1 MKRFFLT
8 AGLAVALCAVASLVE
23 VPGFVSGTSADAV
36 GDPGIIVKSNSNS
49 FAKAPRSIAYGD
61 TAIIVPDANSGIF
74 AANYTYTDPKTGEVY
89 GFNVDAGEK
98 YDWGD
103 TKEFEVRSCAIAGIK
118 TYGEYASFPE
128 YVKIVTPAGFV
139 GAGTVIHRVKITQA
153 AFRHDLLN
161 EGLETSFPRFTDEEF
176 EALQEKYDYAY
187 GASNVE
193 LSRILLPKSITSISW
208 TGKFNTSAHNFYLD
222 SPAPP
227 TFYCDAYS
235 KGTLVLFVDDEL
247 LTTYREYVK
256 SNYSDYTLVV
266 RSTTPLSPT
275 NVNVEE
281 PGTLASELSKIAP
294 NLQDVKW
301 VVVTGKPNSEDLR
314 FFRRLPN
321 LEILDLSQ
329 TTGLTE
335 ISGCNGL
342 EYLREVILPETGT
355 ITEIGRDAFRECRS
369 LQTINIPEGVTKIG
383 ETAFFSTLLD
393 SIHLSS
399 SVREIGR
406 EAFMGSKLRKINL
419 ENVESTGYMSCGG
432 LFLEKIDLS
441 NIRSIG
447 EYSFQYNGSLKEVV
461 LGDSLQKI
469 DYSAFASCD
478 LRRVSLP
485 NGEFTLRGYIF
496 SDNRNLKYIE
506 FSSNNNIDIESSSF
520 INISPDT
527 IVVKYLFPLETS
539 GFSNNDLPYAKVFV
553 PALTYNN
560 FLLSDAWAACPNI
573 FAMEENLDE
582 LTLDRYFNLRSET
595 GIAEKAHINLTSR
608 NTDSWSNNK
617 EYGQLSVKRKTDLNA
632 GRFEMTGK
640 NYDEQYW
647 TDYGGAYSVNYEGAT
662 FIPNSTVTAD
672 NVSLHLSL
680 QTDRWH
686 FLSFPFNVK
695 VKDIEV
701 EDEALWVV
709 RHYSGENR
717 ANMNGDTWQNLQ
729 EEDVLKAGEG
739 YIFHCAKE
747 GKSEVEFT
755 FNRTQGTDNFFE
767 FNKISTPLNSYPS
780 EFAHNANWNLVGN
793 SYPAYLNL
801 KSVDFDA
808 PITVWDGSTYMAY
821 SPVDDELALNPFQ
834 AFFVQ
839 LQEIEGG
846 DAVEL
851 NAWGRAHSEEDA
863 LAIEIPANDDEDQGA
878 NKARAARKSEPRSL
892 FNITISNGTVSDRTR
907 LVVNEL
913 ASVAYESNRDASKF
927 MSSSADAPQI
937 FVMNGNQRMAIDER
951 PFGEGVYNLGI
962 YAPKKG
968 EYSLSLAGTGLEG
981 YTTYIFDSLN
991 NTTTELGDVDYIFSS
1006 NGGVDEGRFQ
1016 LILRRGIETGV
1027 DEVAAAGIVIAA
1039 DGNILRIEAPAEV
1052 EISVVEADGKVVAAG
1067 TGASFTTVLA
1077 EGIYVVKAG
1086 EAVKKVIIR

>member
-1 MKRFFLT
+1 MKRLFLT
-8 AGLAVALCAVASLVE
+8 AGLAVALCGVASLVE
-23 VPGFVSGTSADAV
+23 MPGFVSGTSADAA
-36 GDPGIIVKSNSNS
+36 GDPGISVKSNSKS
-49 FAKAPRSIAYGD
+49 IAKAPRSIAYGD

-74 AANYTYTDPKTGEVY
+74 AANYTYTDSKTGEVY

-98 YDWGD
+98 NSWSDP
-103 TKEFEVRSCAIAGIK
+103 KEFEVRSCAIAGIK

-128 YVKIVTPAGFV
+128 YVKIVTPDGFV
-139 GAGTVIHRVKITQA
+139 GAGTDTLRVKITQA

-161 EGLETSFPRFTDEEF
+161 EGLQTSFPRFTDEEF

-193 LSRILLPKSITSISW
+193 LSRIQLPESITSISW

-222 SPAPP
+222 SPEPP
-227 TFYCDAYS
+227 TFYCDEYS
-235 KGTLVLFVDDEL
+235 KGKLVLFVDDAL

-256 SNYSDYTLVV
+256 NKYPNYTLIV
-266 RSTTPLSPT
+266 RSTKPLSPT

-281 PGTLASELSKIAP
+281 PGTLASELEKIAP

-355 ITEIGRDAFRECRS
+355 ITEIGYEAFKECHS

-383 ETAFFSTLLD
+383 FNAFESTLLD

-399 SVREIGR
+399 SVREIGGD
-406 EAFMGSKLRKINL
+406 AFSGSKLRKINL
-419 ENVESTGYMSCGG
+419 ENVESIAGSAFAY

-447 EYSFQYNGSLKEVV
+447 RSSFSDNGSLKEVV
-461 LGDSLQKI
+461 LGDSLQWI
-469 DYSAFASCD
+469 GYTAFSSCD

-485 NGEFTLRGYIF
+485 NGEISLEGSIF
-496 SDNRNLKYIE
+496 SRNENLKYIE
-506 FSSNNNIDIESSSF
+506 FSSNNNISINSDSF
-520 INISPDT
+520 RGISPDT
-527 IVVKYLFPLETS
+527 IVVKYLFPLQDS
-539 GFSNNDLPYAKVFV
+539 GFDNDDLRNAKVLV
-553 PALTYNN
+553 PSLTYNN

-573 FAMEENLDE
+573 FAMEEDLDE

-595 GIAEKAHINLTSR
+595 GLAEKSDVNLACR
-608 NTDSWSNNK
+608 KEDSWPSITYY
-617 EYGQLSVKRKTDLNA
+617 YGQLSVKRKTDLNA
-632 GRFEMTGK
+632 GRFKMEGMR
-640 NYDEQYW
+640 
-647 TDYGGAYSVNYEGAT
+647 SYESYNGST

-672 NVSLHLSL
+672 NVALHLSL
-680 QTDRWH
+680 QTGRWH
-686 FLSFPFNVK
+686 FLSFPFDVK

-747 GKSEVEFT
+747 EKSEVEFI
-755 FNRTQGTDNFFE
+755 FNRAQGTDNFFE
-767 FNKISTPLNSYPS
+767 FNRISTPLNSYPS

-808 PITVWDGSTYMAY
+808 PVTVWNGSTYMAY
-821 SPVDDELALNPFQ
+821 SPVDDELVLNPFQ

-927 MSSSADAPQI
+927 MSPSADAPQI
-937 FVMNGNQRMAIDER
+937 FVMNGSQRMAIDER

-981 YTTYIFDSLN
+981 YTVYIFDSLT
-991 NTTTELGDVDYIFSS
+991 NTTTELGDVDYIFSA

-1016 LILRRGIETGV
+1016 LILRPGIETGV

-1039 DGNILRIEAPAEV
+1039 DGNTLSIEAPAEV
-1052 EISVVEADGKVVAAG
+1052 EISVVAADGKVVAAG
-1067 TGASFTTVLA
+1067 SGASFTTVLA

>member
-1 MKRFFLT
+1 MKRLFLT
-8 AGLAVALCAVASLVE
+8 AGLAVALCGVASLVDM
-23 VPGFVSGTSADAV
+23 PGFVSGTPADAA
-36 GDPGIIVKSNSNS
+36 GDPGISVKSNSKS
-49 FAKAPRSIAYGD
+49 IAKAPRSIAYGD

-89 GFNVDAGEK
+89 GFNVEAGEK
-98 YDWGD
+98 NSWSNP
-103 TKEFEVRSCAIAGIK
+103 KEFEVRSCAIAGIK

-128 YVKIVTPAGFV
+128 YVKIVTPDGFV
-139 GAGTVIHRVKITQA
+139 GAGTDTLRVKITQA

-161 EGLETSFPRFTDEEF
+161 EGLQTSFPRFTDEEF

-193 LSRILLPKSITSISW
+193 LSRIQLPESITSISW

-222 SPAPP
+222 SPEPP
-227 TFYCDAYS
+227 TFYCDEYS
-235 KGTLVLFVDDEL
+235 KGKLVLFVDEDL

-256 SNYSDYTLVV
+256 NNYSDYTLVV
-266 RSTTPLSPT
+266 RSTKSLSPT
-275 NVNVEE
+275 YVNVEE

-355 ITEIGRDAFRECRS
+355 ITEIGYEAFKECHS

-383 ETAFFSTLLD
+383 EYAFKSTLLD

-399 SVREIGR
+399 SVREI
-406 EAFMGSKLRKINL
+406 EQSAFQGSKLRKINL
-419 ENVESTGYMSCGG
+419 DEIEYLRGGSFMGCELESIN
-432 LFLEKIDLS
+432 LNKIVDISGSAFSSNRNMKEVKFGESLS
-441 NIRSIG
+441 SIG
-447 EYSFQYNGSLKEVV
+447 LW
-461 LGDSLQKI
+461 
-469 DYSAFASCD
+469 AFRGCD
-478 LRRVSLP
+478 LRRLIFP
-485 NGEFTLRGYIF
+485 NSSHELHIDQAFE
-496 SDNRNLKYIE
+496 DNSNLTYVE
-506 FSSNNNIDIESSSF
+506 FSTNNNIDIPYALD
-520 INISPDT
+520 IYPDT
-527 IVVKYLFPLETS
+527 IVVRYLFPLKRS
-539 GFSNNDLPYAKVFV
+539 AFSSDALRNAKVFV
-553 PALTYNN
+553 PTLTYND

-573 FAMEENLDE
+573 FAMDEDLDE

-595 GIAEKAHINLTSR
+595 GIAEKADIQLNFG
-608 NTDSWSNNK
+608 
-617 EYGQLSVKRKTDLNA
+617 GQLSVKRKTDLNA

-640 NYDEQYW
+640 NYDQQYW
-647 TDYGGAYSVNYEGAT
+647 TDNGYGYRVNYEGAT
-662 FIPNSTVTAD
+662 FVPNSKVTAD
-672 NVSLHLSL
+672 NLTLHLSL
-680 QTDRWH
+680 TRDCWH
-686 FLSFPFNVK
+686 FLSFPFDVK

-755 FNRTQGTDNFFE
+755 FNRAQGTDNFFE

-808 PITVWDGSTYMAY
+808 PVTVWNGSTYMAY

-863 LAIEIPANDDEDQGA
+863 LAIEIPANDDENQGA

-892 FNITISNGTVSDRTR
+892 YNITISNGTVRDRTR

-937 FVMNGNQRMAIDER
+937 FVMNGSQRMAIDER

-981 YTTYIFDSLN
+981 YTAYIFDSLT
-991 NTTTELGDVDYIFSS
+991 NTTTELGDVDYIFSA

-1016 LILRRGIETGV
+1016 LILRPGIETGV
-1027 DEVAAAGIVIAA
+1027 DEATAAGIVIAA
-1039 DGNILRIEAPAEV
+1039 DGNTLSIEAPAEV
-1052 EISVVEADGKVVAAG
+1052 EISVVAADGKVVAAG
-1067 TGASFTTVLA
+1067 SGASFTTVLA

>member
-8 AGLAVALCAVASLVE
+8 AGLAVALCGVASLVDM
-23 VPGFVSGTSADAV
+23 PGFVSGTSADAV
-36 GDPGIIVKSNSNS
+36 GDPGIIVKSNSKS
-49 FAKAPRSIAYGD
+49 IAKAPRSIAYGD

-98 YDWGD
+98 NSWGD
-103 TKEFEVRSCAIAGIK
+103 TKEFEVRSCAIVGIK

-139 GAGTVIHRVKITQA
+139 GAGTDIHRVKITQA

-176 EALQEKYDYAY
+176 KALQEKYDYAY

-235 KGTLVLFVDDEL
+235 KGTLVLFVDEDL

-256 SNYSDYTLVV
+256 NNYSNYTFVV
-266 RSTTPLSPT
+266 RSTKPLSPT
-275 NVNVEE
+275 HVNVEE

-355 ITEIGRDAFRECRS
+355 ITEIGNDAFRECRS

-383 ETAFFSTLLD
+383 DNAFYSTLLD

-406 EAFMGSKLRKINL
+406 AAFRESKLRKINL
-419 ENVESTGYMSCGG
+419 ENVESIGWQAFEN

-441 NIRSIG
+441 NIRSIDG
-447 EYSFQYNGSLKEVV
+447 NTFHSNSSLKEVV
-461 LGDSLQKI
+461 LGDSLNYI
-469 DYSAFASCD
+469 GGYAFQDCD

-485 NGEFTLRGYIF
+485 NGKYSLQENVFH
-496 SDNRNLKYIE
+496 SNSNLKYVV
-506 FSSNNNIDIESSSF
+506 FSSYNNISLHGDAF
-520 INISPDT
+520 QGVYPDT

-539 GFSNNDLPYAKVFV
+539 GFKSDGLRNANLFV
-553 PALTYNN
+553 PSLTYNN

-573 FAMEENLDE
+573 FAMEEDLDE
-582 LTLDRYFNLRSET
+582 LTLDRYFNLSSET
-595 GIAEKAHINLTSR
+595 GLAEKADINLTSR
-608 NTDSWSNNK
+608 NTDSWNNK
-617 EYGQLSVKRKTDLNA
+617 ESGQLSVKRKTDLNA

-640 NYDEQYW
+640 NYHGEYW
-647 TDYGGAYSVNYEGAT
+647 TDYGYVYSEKYEGAT
-662 FIPNSTVTAD
+662 FVPKSTVTAD
-672 NVSLHLSL
+672 NVALHLSL

-709 RHYSGENR
+709 RQYSGENR

-755 FNRTQGTDNFFE
+755 FNRAQGTDNFFE

-808 PITVWDGSTYMAY
+808 PVTVWDGSTYMAY

-839 LQEIEGG
+839 LQEIESG

-851 NAWGRAHSEEDA
+851 NAWGRAHSKEDA
-863 LAIEIPANDDEDQGA
+863 LSIEIPANDDENQGA
-878 NKARAARKSEPRSL
+878 NKARAVRKSELRSL
-892 FNITISNGTVSDRTR
+892 FNITISNGTISDRTR

-981 YTTYIFDSLN
+981 YTAYIFDSLT

-1039 DGNILRIEAPAEV
+1039 DGNTLRIEAPAEV
-1052 EISVVEADGKVVAAG
+1052 EISVVAADGKVVAAG
-1067 TGASFTTVLA
+1067 SSASFTTVLA

>member
-1 MKRFFLT
+1 MKRLFLT
-8 AGLAVALCAVASLVE
+8 AGLAVALCGVASLVE
-23 VPGFVSGTSADAV
+23 MPGFVSGTSADAA
-36 GDPGIIVKSNSNS
+36 GDPGISVKSNSKS
-49 FAKAPRSIAYGD
+49 IAKAPRSIAYGD

-74 AANYTYTDPKTGEVY
+74 DANYTYTDPKTGEVY

-98 YDWGD
+98 NSWSDP
-103 TKEFEVRSCAIAGIK
+103 KEFEVRSCAIAGIK

-128 YVKIVTPAGFV
+128 YVKIVTPDGFV
-139 GAGTVIHRVKITQA
+139 GAGTDTLRVKITQA

-161 EGLETSFPRFTDEEF
+161 EGLQTSFPRFTDEEF

-193 LSRILLPKSITSISW
+193 LSRIQLPESITSISW

-222 SPAPP
+222 SPQPP
-227 TFYCDAYS
+227 TFYCDEYS
-235 KGTLVLFVDDEL
+235 KGKLVLFVDEDL

-256 SNYSDYTLVV
+256 NNYSDYTLVV
-266 RSTTPLSPT
+266 RSTKPLSPT

-281 PGTLASELSKIAP
+281 PGTLASELEKIAP

-342 EYLREVILPETGT
+342 EYLREVILPEKGT
-355 ITEIGRDAFRECRS
+355 ITEIGNDAFSECRS
-369 LQTINIPEGVTKIG
+369 LQTINIPEGVTIIG
-383 ETAFFSTLLD
+383 EKAFYSTLVD

-399 SVREIGR
+399 SVRVIGVG
-406 EAFMGSKLRKINL
+406 AFQQSKLRKINL
-419 ENVESTGYMSCGG
+419 ENVESIYGG
-432 LFLEKIDLS
+432 AFAYLFLEKIDLS
-441 NIRSIG
+441 NIRSIDMS
-447 EYSFQYNGSLKEVV
+447 SFHSNSSLKEVV
-461 LGDSLQKI
+461 LGDSLERVGG
-469 DYSAFASCD
+469 YAFQNCD

-485 NGEFTLRGYIF
+485 NGKYSLAENVFH
-496 SDNRNLKYIE
+496 SNSNLKYVE
-506 FSSNNNIDIESSSF
+506 FSSYNNISLHGDAF
-520 INISPDT
+520 QGVYPDT

-539 GFSNNDLPYAKVFV
+539 GFKSDGLRNANLFV
-553 PALTYNN
+553 PALTYND

-573 FAMEENLDE
+573 FAMEEDLDA

-595 GIAEKAHINLTSR
+595 GIAEKADINLTCR
-608 NTDSWSNNK
+608 K
-617 EYGQLSVKRKTDLNA
+617 EGDWNPRYYYGQLSVKRKTDLNT
-632 GRFEMTGK
+632 GRFEMIGK
-640 NYDEQYW
+640 RGYE
-647 TDYGGAYSVNYEGAT
+647 AYEGAT
-662 FIPNSTVTAD
+662 FIPNSKVTAD
-672 NVSLHLSL
+672 NVTLHLSL
-680 QTDRWH
+680 RTDCWH
-686 FLSFPFNVK
+686 FLSFPFDVK

-747 GKSEVEFT
+747 GKNEVEFT

-808 PITVWDGSTYMAY
+808 PITVWKGYTYMAY
-821 SPVDDELALNPFQ
+821 SPVDDELVLNPFQ

-839 LQEIEGG
+839 LQEIEGD
-846 DAVEL
+846 DAVKL

-937 FVMNGNQRMAIDER
+937 FVMNGSQRMAIDER
-951 PFGEGVYNLGI
+951 PFGEGVYNIGI

-981 YTTYIFDSLN
+981 YTAYIFDSLT
-991 NTTTELGDVDYIFSS
+991 NTTTELGDVDYIFSA

-1016 LILRRGIETGV
+1016 LILRPGIETGV

-1039 DGNILRIEAPAEV
+1039 DGNTLSIEAPAEV
-1052 EISVVEADGKVVAAG
+1052 EISVVAADGKVVAAG
-1067 TGASFTTVLA
+1067 IGASFSTVLA

>member
-1 MKRFFLT
+1 MKRLFLT
-8 AGLAVALCAVASLVE
+8 AGLAVALCGVASLVE
-23 VPGFVSGTSADAV
+23 MPGFVSGTSADAA
-36 GDPGIIVKSNSNS
+36 GDPGISVKSNSKS
-49 FAKAPRSIAYGD
+49 IAKAPRSIAYGD

-98 YDWGD
+98 NSWSDP
-103 TKEFEVRSCAIAGIK
+103 KEFEVRSCAIAGIK

-128 YVKIVTPAGFV
+128 YVKIVTPDGFV
-139 GAGTVIHRVKITQA
+139 GAGTDTLRVKITQA

-161 EGLETSFPRFTDEEF
+161 EGLQTSFPRFTDEEF

-193 LSRILLPKSITSISW
+193 LSRIQLPESITSISW

-222 SPAPP
+222 SPEPP
-227 TFYCDAYS
+227 TFYCDEYS
-235 KGTLVLFVDDEL
+235 KGKLVLFVDEDL

-256 SNYSDYTLVV
+256 NKYPNYTLIV
-266 RSTTPLSPT
+266 RSTKPLSPT

-355 ITEIGRDAFRECRS
+355 ITEIGYEAFKECHS

-383 ETAFFSTLLD
+383 GYAFNSTLLD

-399 SVREIGR
+399 SVREI
-406 EAFMGSKLRKINL
+406 EQYAFQESKLRKINL
-419 ENVESTGYMSCGG
+419 DEIESIRGGSFMGCQLESINLNKIVDIWENAFNSNRNMKEVKFGES
-432 LFLEKIDLS
+432 LS
-441 NIRSIG
+441 SIG
-447 EYSFQYNGSLKEVV
+447 
-461 LGDSLQKI
+461 I
-469 DYSAFASCD
+469 WAFRGCD
-478 LRRVSLP
+478 LRRLIFP
-485 NGEFTLRGYIF
+485 NSSHELRINQSFG
-496 SDNRNLKYIE
+496 DNSNLSYVE
-506 FSSNNNIDIESSSF
+506 FSTNNNIDIPYALDL
-520 INISPDT
+520 SPDT
-527 IVVKYLFPLETS
+527 IVVRYLFPVRTS
-539 GFSNNDLPYAKVFV
+539 GFSSDALRNAKVFV
-553 PALTYNN
+553 PTLTYND

-573 FAMEENLDE
+573 FAMDEDLDE

-595 GIAEKAHINLTSR
+595 GIAEKADIQLNFG
-608 NTDSWSNNK
+608 
-617 EYGQLSVKRKTDLNA
+617 GQLSVKRKTDLNV

-640 NYDEQYW
+640 NYDQQYW
-647 TDYGGAYSVNYEGAT
+647 TDNGYGYRVNYEGAT
-662 FIPNSTVTAD
+662 FVPNSKVTAD
-672 NVSLHLSL
+672 NLTLHLSL
-680 QTDRWH
+680 TRDCWH
-686 FLSFPFNVK
+686 FLSFPFDIK

-755 FNRTQGTDNFFE
+755 FNLTQGTDNFFE

-808 PITVWDGSTYMAY
+808 PVTVWNGSTYMAY

-937 FVMNGNQRMAIDER
+937 FVMNGSQRMAIDER

-981 YTTYIFDSLN
+981 YTAYIFDSLT
-991 NTTTELGDVDYIFSS
+991 NTTTDLGDVDYIFSA

-1016 LILRRGIETGV
+1016 LILRPGIETGV
-1027 DEVAAAGIVIAA
+1027 DEVVAAGIVIAA
-1039 DGNILRIEAPAEV
+1039 DGNTLRIEAPAEV
-1052 EISVVEADGKVVAAG
+1052 EISVVAADGKVVAAG
-1067 TGASFTTVLA
+1067 SGASFTTVLA

>member
-1 MKRFFLT
+1 MKRLFLT
-8 AGLAVALCAVASLVE
+8 AGLAVALCGVASLVDM
-23 VPGFVSGTSADAV
+23 PGFVSGTSADAA
-36 GDPGIIVKSNSNS
+36 GDPGISVKSNSKS
-49 FAKAPRSIAYGD
+49 IAKAPRSIAYGD

-98 YDWGD
+98 NSWSDS
-103 TKEFEVRSCAIAGIK
+103 KEFEVRSCAIAGIK

-128 YVKIVTPAGFV
+128 YVKIVTPDGFV
-139 GAGTVIHRVKITQA
+139 GAGTDTLRVKITQA

-161 EGLETSFPRFTDEEF
+161 EGLQTSFPRFTDEEF

-193 LSRILLPKSITSISW
+193 LSRIQLPESITSISW

-222 SPAPP
+222 SPQPP
-227 TFYCDAYS
+227 TFYCDEYS
-235 KGTLVLFVDDEL
+235 KGKLVLFVDDAL
-247 LTTYREYVK
+247 LSTYREYVK
-256 SNYSDYTLVV
+256 KNYSNYTLIV
-266 RSTTPLSPT
+266 RSTKPLSPT

-355 ITEIGRDAFRECRS
+355 ITEIGNDAFSECRS
-369 LQTINIPEGVTKIG
+369 LRTINIPEGVTKIG
-383 ETAFFSTLLD
+383 EKAFKSTLLD

-399 SVREIGR
+399 SVREIR
-406 EAFMGSKLRKINL
+406 DEAFRGSKLRKINL
-419 ENVESTGYMSCGG
+419 ENVEFIGWVAFEG
-432 LFLEKIDLS
+432 LFLEKIDLP

-447 EYSFQYNGSLKEVV
+447 SASFQSNGSLKEVV
-461 LGDSLQKI
+461 LGDSLQSI
-469 DYSAFASCD
+469 GYEAFSYCD

-485 NGEFTLRGYIF
+485 NGEISLSTYIF
-496 SDNRNLKYIE
+496 SRNENLKYIE
-506 FSSNNNIDIESSSF
+506 FSSNNNISIYSDSF
-520 INISPDT
+520 GGISPDT
-527 IVVKYLFPLETS
+527 VVVKYLFPLETS
-539 GFSNNDLPYAKVFV
+539 GFDNNGLRTAKFFV

-573 FAMEENLDE
+573 FAMEEDLDE
-582 LTLDRYFNLRSET
+582 LTLDRYFNLSSET
-595 GIAEKAHINLTSR
+595 GLAEKADINLTSR
-608 NTDSWSNNK
+608 NTDSWNNNK
-617 EYGQLSVKRKTDLNA
+617 EYGQLSVKRKTDLNT
-632 GRFEMTGK
+632 GRFEMTGRR
-640 NYDEQYW
+640 
-647 TDYGGAYSVNYEGAT
+647 SYESYNGAT

-672 NVSLHLSL
+672 NVALHLSL

-686 FLSFPFNVK
+686 FLSFPFDVK

-767 FNKISTPLNSYPS
+767 FNKISTSLNSYPS

-808 PITVWDGSTYMAY
+808 PVTVWNGSTYMAY

-937 FVMNGNQRMAIDER
+937 FVMNGGQRMAIDER

-981 YTTYIFDSLN
+981 YTAYIFDSLT
-991 NTTTELGDVDYIFSS
+991 NTTTELGDVDYIFSA

-1016 LILRRGIETGV
+1016 LILRPGIETGV

-1039 DGNILRIEAPAEV
+1039 DGNTLSIEAPAEV
-1052 EISVVEADGKVVAAG
+1052 EISVVAADGKVVAAG
-1067 TGASFTTVLA
+1067 SGASFTTVLA

>member
-1 MKRFFLT
+1 MKRLFLT
-8 AGLAVALCAVASLVE
+8 AGLAVALCGVASLVDM
-23 VPGFVSGTSADAV
+23 PGFVSGTSADAA
-36 GDPGIIVKSNSNS
+36 GDPGISVKSNSKS
-49 FAKAPRSIAYGD
+49 IAKAPRSIAYGD

-89 GFNVDAGEK
+89 GFNVDADEK
-98 YDWGD
+98 NSWSDP
-103 TKEFEVRSCAIAGIK
+103 KEFEVRSCAIAGIK

-128 YVKIVTPAGFV
+128 YVKIVTPDGFV
-139 GAGTVIHRVKITQA
+139 GAGTDTLRVKITQA

-161 EGLETSFPRFTDEEF
+161 EGLQTSFPRFTDEEF

-193 LSRILLPKSITSISW
+193 LSRIQLPESITSISW

-222 SPAPP
+222 SPEPP
-227 TFYCDAYS
+227 TFYCDEYS
-235 KGTLVLFVDDEL
+235 KGKLVLFVDDAL
-247 LTTYREYVK
+247 LSTYREYVK
-256 SNYSDYTLVV
+256 KNYSNYTLIV
-266 RSTTPLSPT
+266 RSTKPLSPT

-342 EYLREVILPETGT
+342 EYLREVVLPETGT
-355 ITEIGRDAFRECRS
+355 ITEIGNSAFSECRS
-369 LQTINIPEGVTKIG
+369 LKTINIPEGVTKIG
-383 ETAFFSTLLD
+383 DKAFKSTLLD

-399 SVREIGR
+399 SVREIR
-406 EAFMGSKLRKINL
+406 DEAFRGSKLRKINL
-419 ENVESTGYMSCGG
+419 ENIEFIGWVAFEG
-432 LFLEKIDLS
+432 LFLEKIDLP

-447 EYSFQYNGSLKEVV
+447 SSSFQSNGSLKEVV
-461 LGDSLQKI
+461 LGDLLESI
-469 DYSAFASCD
+469 NYAAFSSCD

-485 NGEFTLRGYIF
+485 NGEFSLGGSIF
-496 SDNRNLKYIE
+496 SANRNLKYIE
-506 FSSNNNIDIESSSF
+506 FSSNNNIHIESGS
-520 INISPDT
+520 IGDISLDT
-527 IVVKYLFPLETS
+527 IVVKYLFPLQDS
-539 GFSNNDLPYAKVFV
+539 GFYNDGLRNAKVFV

-573 FAMEENLDE
+573 FAMEEELDE
-582 LTLDRYFNLRSET
+582 LTLDRYFSLSSET
-595 GIAEKAHINLTSR
+595 GLAEKGDINLTSR
-608 NTDSWSNNK
+608 NTDSWNNK
-617 EYGQLSVKRKTDLNA
+617 EYGQLSVKRKTDLNT
-632 GRFEMTGK
+632 GRFEMTGRR
-640 NYDEQYW
+640 
-647 TDYGGAYSVNYEGAT
+647 SYESYNGAT

-672 NVSLHLSL
+672 NVALHLSL

-686 FLSFPFNVK
+686 FLSFPFDVK

-755 FNRTQGTDNFFE
+755 FNRAQGTDNFFE

-808 PITVWDGSTYMAY
+808 PVTVWNGSTYMAY

-846 DAVEL
+846 DAVKL
-851 NAWGRAHSEEDA
+851 NAWGRAHSKEDA
-863 LAIEIPANDDEDQGA
+863 LAIETPANDDEDQGA
-878 NKARAARKSEPRSL
+878 NKARAAHKSEPRSL

-913 ASVAYESNRDASKF
+913 ASVAYESNCDASKF

-937 FVMNGNQRMAIDER
+937 FVMNGGQRMAIDER

-968 EYSLSLAGTGLEG
+968 EYTLSLAGAGLEG
-981 YTTYIFDSLN
+981 YTAYIFDSLT
-991 NTTTELGDVDYIFSS
+991 NTTTELGDVDYIFSA
-1006 NGGVDEGRFQ
+1006 NGGLDEGRFQ
-1016 LILRRGIETGV
+1016 LILRPGIETGV
-1027 DEVAAAGIVIAA
+1027 DEVAATGIVIAA
-1039 DGNILRIEAPAEV
+1039 DGNTLSIEAPAEV
-1052 EISVVEADGKVVAAG
+1052 EISVVAADGKVVAAG
-1067 TGASFTTVLA
+1067 SGASFTTVLA
-1077 EGIYVVKAG
+1077 DGIYVVKAG

>member
-1 MKRFFLT
+1 MKQLFLT
-8 AGLAVALCAVASLVE
+8 AGLAVTLCGVASLADMS
-23 VPGFVSGTSADAV
+23 GFVSGTSADTA
-36 GDPGIIVKSNSNS
+36 GAPGISVKSNSKRI
-49 FAKAPRSIAYGD
+49 AKAQRSIAYGEA
-61 TAIIVPDANSGIF
+61 AIIVPDANSGIY

-89 GFNVDAGEK
+89 GFNVDAGAK
-98 YDWGD
+98 DSWYDS
-103 TKEFEVRSCAIAGIK
+103 KEFEVRSCAIAGIK

-128 YVKIVTPAGFV
+128 YVKIVTPEGFD
-139 GAGTVIHRVKITQA
+139 GAGTDTLRVQITQA
-153 AFRHDLLN
+153 SFRHDLLN

-193 LSRILLPKSITSISW
+193 LSRIQLPASINTISW

-222 SPAPP
+222 SPEPP
-227 TFYCDAYS
+227 TFYCDADS
-235 KGTLVLFVDDEL
+235 KGTLVLFVDEDL

-256 SNYSDYTLVV
+256 NNYSNYTFIV
-266 RSTTPLSPT
+266 RSTKPLSPT
-275 NVNVEE
+275 HVNVEE

-355 ITEIGRDAFRECRS
+355 VTEIGDEAFRECHS

-383 ETAFFSTLLD
+383 AFAFDATLLD

-399 SVREIGR
+399 SVREIGHC
-406 EAFMGSKLRKINL
+406 AFQQSKLRKINL
-419 ENVESTGYMSCGG
+419 ENVEYVGWESFCY

-441 NIRSIG
+441 NIRRIDG
-447 EYSFQYNGSLKEVV
+447 PSFRLNSSLKEVV
-461 LGDSLQKI
+461 LGDSLNYIGERAFI
-469 DYSAFASCD
+469 DCD
-478 LRRVSLP
+478 LRRVTLP
-485 NGEFTLRGYIF
+485 NGRYSLQENVFYGN
-496 SDNRNLKYIE
+496 SNLKYVE
-506 FSSNNNIDIESSSF
+506 FSSYNNISLHEDAF
-520 INISPDT
+520 QGVYPDT

-539 GFSNNDLPYAKVFV
+539 GFQSDGLRNAKVFV
-553 PALTYNN
+553 PALTYND

-573 FAMEENLDE
+573 FAMEEDLDE

-595 GIAEKAHINLTSR
+595 GIAEKADINLTCRTS
-608 NTDSWSNNK
+608 DSWNNK
-617 EYGQLSVKRKTDLNA
+617 EYGQLSVKRKTDLNV

-640 NYDEQYW
+640 NYHGEYW
-647 TDYGGAYSVNYEGAT
+647 NDYGYAYSEKYEGAT

-672 NVSLHLSL
+672 NIVLHLSL
-680 QTDRWH
+680 QTDCWH
-686 FLSFPFNVK
+686 FLSFPFDVK

-747 GKSEVEFT
+747 GKDEVEFT
-755 FNRTQGTDNFFE
+755 FNRAQGTDNFFE

-808 PITVWDGSTYMAY
+808 PVTVWDGSTYMAY

-937 FVMNGNQRMAIDER
+937 FVMNGSQRMAIDER

-981 YTTYIFDSLN
+981 YTAYIFDSLT
-991 NTTTELGDVDYIFSS
+991 NTTTELGDVDYIFSA
-1006 NGGVDEGRFQ
+1006 NGGLDEGRFQ
-1016 LILRRGIETGV
+1016 LILRPGIETGV
-1027 DEVAAAGIVIAA
+1027 DEVAATGIVIAA
-1039 DGNILRIEAPAEV
+1039 DGNTLSIEAPAEV
-1052 EISVVEADGKVVAAG
+1052 EISVVAADGKVVAAG
-1067 TGASFTTVLA
+1067 SGASFTTVLA
-1077 EGIYVVKAG
+1077 DGIYVVKAG

>member
-36 GDPGIIVKSNSNS
+36 GDPGVIVKSNFNS

-98 YDWGD
+98 NNWGD
-103 TKEFEVRSCAIAGIK
+103 TKEFEVRSCAIVGIK

-161 EGLETSFPRFTDEEF
+161 EGLQTSFPRFTDEEF

-222 SPAPP
+222 SPEPP
-227 TFYCDAYS
+227 AFYCDAYS
-235 KGTLVLFVDDEL
+235 KGTLVLFVDEDL

-256 SNYSDYTLVV
+256 NNYSNYTFVV
-266 RSTTPLSPT
+266 RSTKPLSPT
-275 NVNVEE
+275 HVNVEE

-355 ITEIGRDAFRECRS
+355 ITEIGNDAFRECRS
-369 LQTINIPEGVTKIG
+369 LQTINIPEGVIKIG
-383 ETAFFSTLLD
+383 DSAFYSTLLD

-399 SVREIGR
+399 SVREIGDR
-406 EAFMGSKLRKINL
+406 AFYESKLRKINL
-419 ENVESTGYMSCGG
+419 ENVESTVGQEAFAN

-447 EYSFQYNGSLKEVV
+447 NFSFSGNSSLKEVV
-461 LGDSLQKI
+461 LGDSLQGI
-469 DYSAFASCD
+469 SSGAFSSCD

-485 NGEFTLRGYIF
+485 KGKISLSSGIY
-496 SDNRNLKYIE
+496 SGNRNLKYIE
-506 FSSNNNIDIESSSF
+506 FSSNNNIYIEPYSF
-520 INISPDT
+520 DGISPDT
-527 IVVKYLFPLETS
+527 IVVKYLFPLQYS
-539 GFSNNDLPYAKVFV
+539 GFTSDGLRNAKVFV

-573 FAMEENLDE
+573 FAMEEDLDE
-582 LTLDRYFNLRSET
+582 LTLDRYFNLSSET
-595 GIAEKAHINLTSR
+595 GLAEKADINLTSR
-608 NTDSWSNNK
+608 NNYNK
-617 EYGQLSVKRKTDLNA
+617 EYGQLSVKRKTDLNT

-747 GKSEVEFT
+747 GKDEVEFT
-755 FNRTQGTDNFFE
+755 FNRAQGTDNFFE

-808 PITVWDGSTYMAY
+808 PVTVWDGSTYMAY

-839 LQEIEGG
+839 LQEIESG

-863 LAIEIPANDDEDQGA
+863 LAIEIPANDDENQGA
-878 NKARAARKSEPRSL
+878 NKVRAVRKSELRSL

-1027 DEVAAAGIVIAA
+1027 DEVAAVGIVIAA
-1039 DGNILRIEAPAEV
+1039 DGNTLRIEAPAEV
-1052 EISVVEADGKVVAAG
+1052 EISVVAADGKVVAAG
-1067 TGASFTTVLA
+1067 SGASFTTVLP

-1086 EAVKKVIIR
+1086 EAVRKVIIR

>member
-1 MKRFFLT
+1 MKRLFLT
-8 AGLAVALCAVASLVE
+8 AGLAVALCGVASLVE
-23 VPGFVSGTSADAV
+23 MPGFVSGTSADAA
-36 GDPGIIVKSNSNS
+36 GDPGISVKSNSKS
-49 FAKAPRSIAYGD
+49 IAKAPRSIAYGN

-98 YDWGD
+98 NSWSDP
-103 TKEFEVRSCAIAGIK
+103 KEFEVRSCAIAGIK

-128 YVKIVTPAGFV
+128 YVKIVTPDGFV
-139 GAGTVIHRVKITQA
+139 GAGTDTLRVKITQA
-153 AFRHDLLN
+153 SFRHDLLN
-161 EGLETSFPRFTDEEF
+161 EGLQTSFPRFTDEEF

-193 LSRILLPKSITSISW
+193 LSRIQLPESITSISW

-222 SPAPP
+222 SPQPP
-227 TFYCDAYS
+227 TFYCDEYS
-235 KGTLVLFVDDEL
+235 KGKLVLFVDDAL
-247 LTTYREYVK
+247 LSTYREYVK
-256 SNYSDYTLVV
+256 KNYSNYTLIV
-266 RSTTPLSPT
+266 RSTKPLSPT

-281 PGTLASELSKIAP
+281 PGTLASELEKIAP

-355 ITEIGRDAFRECRS
+355 ITEIGSNAFNGCNS
-369 LQTINIPEGVTKIG
+369 LKKINIPEGVTKIR
-383 ETAFFSTLLD
+383 EAAFYKNLLD
-393 SIHLSS
+393 SIYLPQSVKVLENSCFSSTTIRVINLNFVEEFGTGAFSYCTNLQKVELDSALTLGINTFRNCSNLTEVKLGNKLNYIGERSFAATSISRIVIPS
-399 SVREIGR
+399 SVNTLV
-406 EAFMGSKLRKINL
+406 GSALSDCNNL
-419 ENVESTGYMSCGG
+419 N
-432 LFLEKIDLS
+432 
-441 NIRSIG
+441 
-447 EYSFQYNGSLKEVV
+447 
-461 LGDSLQKI
+461 
-469 DYSAFASCD
+469 
-478 LRRVSLP
+478 
-485 NGEFTLRGYIF
+485 
-496 SDNRNLKYIE
+496 YIE
-506 FSSNNNIDIESSSF
+506 FSNNNNIH
-520 INISPDT
+520 ISGSAISRSPLET
-527 IVVKYLFPLETS
+527 IVIKYLFPLDSS
-539 GFSNNDLPYAKVFV
+539 GFSEEILRSANVYV
-553 PALTYNN
+553 PALTYND
-560 FLLSDAWAACPNI
+560 FLLSDVWVACPSQNI
-573 FAMEENLDE
+573 HPLEEDLDE
-582 LTLDRYFNLRSET
+582 LIVDRYFNLCSET
-595 GIAEKAHINLTSR
+595 GLAEKSDISLIYPTA
-608 NTDSWSNNK
+608 DSWH
-617 EYGQLSVKRKTDLNA
+617 YDYAHLSVKRKTDLNA
-632 GRFEMTGK
+632 GRFKMEGMR
-640 NYDEQYW
+640 
-647 TDYGGAYSVNYEGAT
+647 SYESYNGST

-672 NVSLHLSL
+672 KVALHLSL
-680 QTDRWH
+680 QTGRWH
-686 FLSFPFNVK
+686 FLSFPFDVK

-747 GKSEVEFT
+747 EKSEVEFI
-755 FNRTQGTDNFFE
+755 FNRAQGTDNFFE

-808 PITVWDGSTYMAY
+808 PVTVWNGSTYMAY
-821 SPVDDELALNPFQ
+821 SPVDDELVLNPFQ

-851 NAWGRAHSEEDA
+851 NAWGRAHSKEDA
-863 LAIEIPANDDEDQGA
+863 LAIEVPANDDEDQGA

-937 FVMNGNQRMAIDER
+937 FVMNGSQRMAIDER

-981 YTTYIFDSLN
+981 YTAYIFDSLT
-991 NTTTELGDVDYIFSS
+991 NTTTELGDVDYIFSA

-1016 LILRRGIETGV
+1016 LILRPGIETGV

-1039 DGNILRIEAPAEV
+1039 DGNTLSIEAPAEV
-1052 EISVVEADGKVVAAG
+1052 EISVVAADGKVVAAG
-1067 TGASFTTVLA
+1067 STASFTTVLA